1 MYTTNQNNMIHNED
15 DEHDNDNDYL
25 NKVIFADY
33 TFHMIVAHSYPE
45 YGIGINNS
53 LPWNLKKELQ
63 HFKNITTKNWLSN
76 DNIFTNENVTD
87 KSTSK
92 NILVFGRKT
101 WEGINENGKKSIL
114 KDRVVIVISSNN
126 KAVSNYK
133 GQGVTNYEYW
143 TTWDNLKEL
152 LLELR
157 REIIVSNNV
166 FFAGG
171 QTIYEQ
177 ALEQYPIDCVHVT
190 EIYLNKKKNMEMFDS
205 FFPSYKPHR
214 WIVNSQ
220 CHINPDSHHRLCLYE
235 CSPFISEVD
244 TSSSQTKWYRHKT
257 YCSPLFAT
265 DYSESFIEYWDSQE
279 TEQYLSI
286 MREIMDKGVDRD
298 DRTGT
303 GTRAVFSSRQV
314 YDLTDTFPMI
324 TTRRQWLKGIF
335 EELKLYLSG
344 KTDNKI
350 LQNKGIHIW
359 DGNTSREF
367 LDSRGLVEYPQGDM
381 GETYGFNFRH
391 FAGTYKNC
399 EAEYKIGENGYDQ
412 LQNVIDLLIN
422 DPTSRRIIINLWN
435 PATLHKAA
443 LPSCLMMYQFFVDTT
458 ANKLNCQIYIRS
470 SDYFL
475 ANNWNC
481 CTGALLVHMLCA
493 LKDIPYTPGFISVI
507 TGDTHIY
514 KTHFE
519 QVKENLLREPLPFP
533 KLEINK
539 EKTYNTLDDIDY
551 DDLWLIGYQAQPS
564 ISAPMAV

>member
-1 MYTTNQNNMIHNED
+1 MSTTKQTGEDENTMDNN
-15 DEHDNDNDYL
+15 YVK
-25 NKVIFADY
+25 KVVFSDY
-33 TFHMIVAHSYPE
+33 TFHMIVAHSFPE
-45 YGIGINNS
+45 YGIGVKNN
-53 LPWNLKKELQ
+53 LPWSLKNELR
-63 HFKNITTKNWLSN
+63 HFKNITTRDWVSN
-76 DNIFTNENVTD
+76 DNIFSNENMKGTL
-87 KSTSK
+87 KSK

-101 WEGINENGKKSIL
+101 WDSISEGGKKSIL
-114 KDRVVIVISSNN
+114 KDRIVVIISNRNN
-126 KAVSNYK
+126 TQENVEN
-133 GQGVTNYEYW
+133 GEYW
-143 TTWDNLKEL
+143 TSWDNLDVL

-157 REIIVSNNV
+157 RELLISNHV

-171 QTIYEQ
+171 QSIYEQ
-177 ALEQYPIDCVHVT
+177 ALEQYPIDCVHIT
-190 EIYLNKKKNMEMFDS
+190 EIYMNKKKQMEMFDS
-205 FFPSYKPHR
+205 FFPYYKPHM
-214 WIVNSQ
+214 WIVNSH
-220 CHINPDSHHRLCLYE
+220 CHMNPDSHHRLCLYE
-235 CSPFISEVD
+235 CSPFISEID
-244 TSSSQTKWYRHKT
+244 AATSQTTWYRHKT
-257 YCSPLFAT
+257 YCSPIFAT
-265 DYSESFIEYWDSQE
+265 DYSESFDNYWDSQE

-303 GTRAVFSSRQV
+303 GTRSVFSSRQV

-359 DGNTSREF
+359 DGNTSRDF
-367 LDSRGLVEYPQGDM
+367 LDSRGLVEYPEGDM

-399 EAEYKIGENGYDQ
+399 ETEYNIGENGYDQ
-412 LQNVIDLLIN
+412 LQNVIDLLQTN
-422 DPTSRRIIINLWN
+422 PTSRRIIINLWN

-443 LPSCLMMYQFFVDTT
+443 LPSCLMMYQFFVDTV

-493 LKDIPYTPGFISVI
+493 LKDIPYTPGFISVV

-514 KTHFE
+514 KNHFE

-533 KLEINK
+533 KLEING
-539 EKTYNTLDDIDY
+539 EKNYNTLDDIDY
-551 DDLWLIGYQAQPS
+551 DDLWLIGYQPQPS